1 MDTPRGW
8 GSRPVQ
14 TSEEEGS
21 GDREVSCPGLP
32 MQRWTSLDAREV
44 PLYALCANGDKGAN
58 APTFR
63 GAILTVRSYGI
74 TPLRR
79 RGKDMPGSI
88 GPPQGR
94 CASLISSKVD
104 SLKRREYIHSRLS

>member
-1 MDTPRGW
+1 M
-8 GSRPVQ
+8 S
-14 TSEEEGS
+14 
-21 GDREVSCPGLP
+21 
-32 MQRWTSLDAREV
+32 EV

-58 APTFR
+58 ASTFA

-88 GPPQGR
+88 GPP
-94 CASLISSKVD
+94 
-104 SLKRREYIHSRLS
+104 